1 MSTSGMDDEVR
12 PKGFSVVQNDVGRV
26 SSPGECRAREQER
39 GDFPPKALSVSLGID
54 RTRLRTL
61 PRKVATEAGPL
72 VCGLNYV
79 LIRTEAVAIFGQ
91 RQDDCPSAREDVQTI
106 SHRSRCLRI
115 RWEWM

>member
-39 GDFPPKALSVSLGID
+39 GDFPPKALSVSPGID

-91 RQDDCPSAREDVQTI
+91 RQDDCPSAP
-106 SHRSRCLRI
+106 
-115 RWEWM
+115 